1 MSQVLKEGGHI
12 CGDYHQFGRQILVDI
27 ATAAIELIER
37 EVIEVDNDTIEVEV
51 N

>member
-1 MSQVLKEGGHI
+1 MRGLSIWQT
-12 CGDYHQFGRQILVDI
+12 DLVNV

-37 EVIEVDNDTIEVEV
+37 EVIKVDVDTIEVEV